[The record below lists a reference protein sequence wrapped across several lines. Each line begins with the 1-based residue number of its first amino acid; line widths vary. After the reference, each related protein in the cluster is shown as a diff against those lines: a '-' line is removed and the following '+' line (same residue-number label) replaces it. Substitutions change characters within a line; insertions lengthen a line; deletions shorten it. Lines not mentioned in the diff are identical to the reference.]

1 VPDREE
7 KNYFM
12 KLFSIVLLLL
22 TAIASSFGAQQPSQ
36 KQAAA
41 SDQLGMT
48 CTQILQMSSTDWIT
62 HFNGKVNPANGASPG
77 AAASANKSSGETPEA
92 QATLRAIAVYGKC
105 YGARTDRLAA
115 SLGKSGK
122 GPLMGVRGN
131 FRDFETALNNFTALA
146 LGGAQPP
153 ADPVKTAL
161 AALYEK
167 QFRYALYQSYEQKPV
182 NQAPPAPKEA
192 TAAPAT
198 AAAADQK
205 PSATRIT
212 DPMTL
217 AKNRFGDLLA
227 ALPEDERHEIHA
239 AFGEIFEKGSIG
251 ERWKIEIYR
260 YAIYILESPKDTPF
274 SPPPF

>member
-1 VPDREE
+1 
-7 KNYFM
+7 M
-12 KLFSIVLLLL
+12 KLFSIELLLL
-22 TAIASSFGAQQPSQ
+22 TAIASGFGAQQPSQ

-48 CTQILQMSSTDWIT
+48 CAQILQMSSTDWIS
-62 HFNGKVNPANGASPG
+62 HFNGKVNSASDASPG
-77 AAASANKSSGETPEA
+77 GAASANKPSGETPEA

-122 GPLMGVRGN
+122 GPLMGVRAS

-146 LGGAQPP
+146 LGGAQTP
-153 ADPVKTAL
+153 ADPVKTAF

-167 QFRYALYQSYEQKPV
+167 QFRYAFYQSYEQKPV
-182 NQAPPAPKEA
+182 NQPPPAPKEA
-192 TAAPAT
+192 TVAPAT

-205 PSATRIT
+205 SSATRIT

-217 AKNRFGDLLA
+217 AKNRFGDFLA

-239 AFGEIFEKGSIG
+239 AFGTIFEKGSIG

>member
-1 VPDREE
+1 
-7 KNYFM
+7 M
-12 KLFSIVLLLL
+12 KLFSFVLLLL
-22 TAIASSFGAQQPSQ
+22 TGIASSFGAQQPSQ

-41 SDQLGMT
+41 SSDQLGMT
-48 CTQILQMSSTDWIT
+48 CAQILQMSSSDWIN

-77 AAASANKSSGETPEA
+77 AAAGANKPSGETSNA
-92 QATLRAIAVYGKC
+92 QATLRAIAAYGKC
-105 YGARTDRLAA
+105 YDARTDRLAA

-122 GPLMGVRGN
+122 GPLMGVRGS
-131 FRDFETALNNFTALA
+131 FRDFETALKNFTALA
-146 LGGAQPP
+146 LGAAQPP
-153 ADPVKTAL
+153 ADAVKTAF

-182 NQAPPAPKEA
+182 KQPPSASKQVSVAPP
-192 TAAPAT
+192 TPAT
-198 AAAADQK
+198 VDQK
-205 PSATRIT
+205 PSAMRVT

-217 AKNRFGDLLA
+217 AKNRFGDFLA

-239 AFGEIFEKGSIG
+239 AFGQIFEKGPIG
-251 ERWKIEIYR
+251 ERWKIEVYR

>member
-1 VPDREE
+1 VPDREG

-22 TAIASSFGAQQPSQ
+22 TAIASSFGAQQPSL

-48 CTQILQMSSTDWIT
+48 CAQILQMSSTDWIS
-62 HFNGKVNPANGASPG
+62 HFNGKVNPANDASPD
-77 AAASANKSSGETPEA
+77 AAASANKPSGEAPNA

-146 LGGAQPP
+146 LGGTQTP
-153 ADPVKTAL
+153 ADPVKTAF

-182 NQAPPAPKEA
+182 NQPPPAPKEA
-192 TAAPAT
+192 TVAPAT

-205 PSATRIT
+205 SSATRIT

-217 AKNRFGDLLA
+217 AKNRFGDFLA

-239 AFGEIFEKGSIG
+239 AFGQIFEKGPIG
-251 ERWKIEIYR
+251 ERWKIEVYR
-260 YAIYILESPKDTPF
+260 YAIYILESPHDKPF
-274 SPPPF
+274 APPPF